1 MKIKRKPLKKA
12 RIEIIPMIDV
22 IFFLLVFF
30 MISSLA
36 HDKFNT
42 ISVNLPKTS
51 SKANAVKQ
59 KITLSIESSGK
70 LYLNQSEV
78 TLKALPEVLSHIM
91 KDMPDETV
99 IVNADQNV
107 NYGLVMGA
115 IDAAKSIGV
124 RKFALLSKHE
134 GQSNP

>member
-1 MKIKRKPLKKA
+1 MKIKRNPIKKA

-30 MISSLA
+30 MISSVA
-36 HDKFNT
+36 HDKFNS

-59 KITLSIESSGK
+59 KITLSIEASGK

-78 TLKALPEVLSHIM
+78 TLPALPEVLSHLM

-99 IVNADQNV
+99 IVNADQKV
-107 NYGLVMGA
+107 NYGLVMSA
-115 IDAAKSIGV
+115 IDAAKTIGV

-134 GQSNP
+134 ETAHP